1 MPKIVPYSI
10 FTHAT
15 RRKNI
20 CSLYALCNT
29 FNIPDFLNIPVDV
42 EALENVGNYFENV
55 FMSMLRLPLYTESIM
70 RSTYINQDD
79 ESDRFINLDIAE
91 AILNTEDKEKKLFLL
106 GVVVKNDNALIG
118 EPKMAM
124 HRVVLLSKDGY
135 YYLIDSNNAYIV
147 NDKCINLKGFISKN
161 YYGLSDIST
170 FMLSVNCK
178 TYIPM
183 DDEIEHIVN
192 AKEVKV
198 ILS

>member
-20 CSLYALCNT
+20 CSLYALSNT
-29 FNIPDFLNIPVDV
+29 FNVPDFLNLPIDV

-55 FMSMLRLPLYTESIM
+55 FISMLRFPMYTESIM

-79 ESDRFINLDIAE
+79 ESDRFINLDTAE
-91 AILNTEDKEKKLFLL
+91 AILNTENNEKKLFLL

-124 HRVVLLSKDGY
+124 HRVVLLSENGNY
-135 YYLIDSNNAYIV
+135 HLLDSNNAYIITG
-147 NDKCINLKGFISKN
+147 KCDTLKDFISKN

-170 FMLSVNCK
+170 FMFSVNCK
-178 TYIPM
+178 TYVPM
-183 DDEIEHIVN
+183 DDEIEHILN
-192 AKEVKV
+192 AKDVNP
-198 ILS
+198 IIG

>member
-1 MPKIVPYSI
+1 MPKIVPYSV
-10 FTHAT
+10 FTHPS

-20 CSLYALCNT
+20 CSLYALSNT
-29 FNIPDFLNIPVDV
+29 FNVPDFLNLPIDV

-55 FMSMLRLPLYTESIM
+55 FISMLRFPMYTESIM

-79 ESDRFINLDIAE
+79 ESDRFINLDTAE
-91 AILNTEDKEKKLFLL
+91 AILNTEANEKKLFLL

-118 EPKMAM
+118 EPKMSM

-147 NDKCINLKGFISKN
+147 FDACIRLKDFISKN

-170 FMLSVNCK
+170 FMFSVNCK
-178 TYIPM
+178 TYVPM

-192 AKEVKV
+192 AKEVSV